1 MNLVPRRA
9 LIPLAVAAALVGAHA
24 RDGAAASATLV
35 NALHCRKGLATQG
48 RNYFTKR
55 LTLLLGCVDKL
66 LTCEVQ
72 LEVDGTNPGKCRSTA
87 TDACTLALGSSTDSK
102 LSKAASIFHSKASL
116 GCVAFDIG
124 PMLSTGAGGL
134 WFGNDGTC
142 AGSPDVPTL
151 VDCVRDEVALLSDQ
165 TLSEAKPRAGLL
177 LDDIGLGADFPHLA
191 RPPIDSIVISATAPG
206 SGVLVSPGTINLAAG
221 TALRVSGDSATLP
234 CGGGMG
240 QNGKLTITV
249 GSGATAQTQTLK
261 ETYGPTRFATFGPYT
276 TSGSIPYTIDLKDQ
290 SCMDTV
296 SGNIVVP

>member
-1 MNLVPRRA
+1 MLLAHPRA
-9 LIPLAVAAALVGAHA
+9 GS
-24 RDGAAASATLV
+24 AASATLT
-35 NALHCRKGLATQG
+35 NALNCRKQLATQG

-55 LTLLLGCVDKL
+55 LTLLVSCVDKL

-72 LEVDGTNPGKCRSTA
+72 LEVDGTNPNKCRSTA
-87 TDACTLALGSSTDSK
+87 SDACTTALASTADSK
-102 LSKAASIFHSKASL
+102 LSKLDAIFHSKASL
-116 GCVAFDIG
+116 GCLAFDIG
-124 PMLSTGAGGL
+124 PMLSTAAGGL

-142 AGSPDVPTL
+142 GTSPDVPTL
-151 VDCVRDEVALLSDQ
+151 VDCVRDEVALLADQ
-165 TLSEAKPRAGLL
+165 TASEAKPRAGLL
-177 LDDIGLGADFPHLA
+177 LDDIGLGGNFPNLV
-191 RPPIDSIVISATAPG
+191 RPPIDSIVISATGAG
-206 SGVLVSPGTINLAAG
+206 SGVLVNPGAGTINLAAG
-221 TALRVSGDSATLP
+221 AALRVSGDSATLP

-261 ETYGPTRFATFGPYT
+261 EPYGPTRFATFGPYT